1 MAVRAQDFQI
11 PKITHEEVNENRG
24 VFVIEPLDRG
34 FGYTFGNSLRRVLLS
49 SLEGAAVTSVKLEGV
64 AHEFTT
70 LPGVR
75 EDVTDIIL
83 NLKQLVCILHGES
96 PEVEVRLTKRGE
108 GIVTAADI
116 EAPADLEI
124 LNPELEIANLSSKG
138 RLEITLTIG
147 RGRGYVPA
155 EGNRGQAHTIGVI
168 PVDSMFSPI
177 RRVAYDVEAA
187 RVGQRTDYDKLIL
200 DVTTNGSIDPKDAI
214 AQAAEILIRQL
225 AIFTDLEKMEGF
237 GEARRPRPSG
247 ADSVGV
253 SLARGMENFP
263 IEELELGVRSYNC
276 LKRVGIET
284 IGDLVTKTENE
295 LAAIP
300 NFGKKSIEEVKE
312 TLAAARPA
320 PPRRRG
326 RQRRGGVEADVRHE
340 RSGKKLGRDSAHR
353 KALYANLAGALIE
366 HGRIKTTVTKAK
378 AVKPIAEQM
387 ITLGRR
393 GDLHARR
400 QAIAFLRSRDVVHKL
415 FAEVA
420 PRFEDR
426 PGGYSRI
433 IRIGPRP
440 GDAAEMAYLEL
451 VDEEYVAKEREERDA
466 ASPSAAVPRRGGRG
480 GARGA
485 RPRRSRSRRRAEA
498 EASRAR
504 AEAEADEPAPRAT
517 SPRPTTRGLDADA
530 DEGAD
535 DRRSRAPP
543 TLRSAERLREARAE
557 EPPADHGE
565 RDQLEARRRS
575 PR

>member
-11 PKITHEEVNENRG
+11 PKITHEEVTENRG

-49 SLEGAAVTSVKLEGV
+49 SLEGAAVTSVKIEGV

-124 LNPELEIANLSSKG
+124 LNPDLEIANLSSKG
-138 RLEITLTIG
+138 RLEVTLTIG

-177 RRVAYDVEAA
+177 NRCSYDVEAA

-200 DVTTNGSIDPKDAI
+200 DVTTNGSLDPKDAI

-225 AIFTDLEKMEGF
+225 AIFTDLERIEGF
-237 GEARRPRPSG
+237 GESAGGSDLAGEPS
-247 ADSVGV
+247 GV
-253 SLARGMENFP
+253 SLAGGMENFP

-284 IGDLVTKTENE
+284 IGDLVTKTEAE

-312 TLAAARPA
+312 TLAQHGLGL
-320 PPRRRG
+320 RG
-326 RQRRGGVEADVRHE
+326 SGG
-340 RSGKKLGRDSAHR
+340 
-353 KALYANLAGALIE
+353 
-366 HGRIKTTVTKAK
+366 
-378 AVKPIAEQM
+378 
-387 ITLGRR
+387 
-393 GDLHARR
+393 
-400 QAIAFLRSRDVVHKL
+400 
-415 FAEVA
+415 
-420 PRFEDR
+420 
-426 PGGYSRI
+426 
-433 IRIGPRP
+433 
-440 GDAAEMAYLEL
+440 LEI
-451 VDEEYVAKEREERDA
+451 
-466 ASPSAAVPRRGGRG
+466 
-480 GARGA
+480 
-485 RPRRSRSRRRAEA
+485 
-498 EASRAR
+498 
-504 AEAEADEPAPRAT
+504 
-517 SPRPTTRGLDADA
+517 
-530 DEGAD
+530 
-535 DRRSRAPP
+535 
-543 TLRSAERLREARAE
+543 
-557 EPPADHGE
+557 
-565 RDQLEARRRS
+565 
-575 PR
+575 

>member
-1 MAVRAQDFQI
+1 LAVRATDFQV

-49 SLEGAAVTSVKLEGV
+49 SLEGAAVTSVKIEGV

-108 GIVTAADI
+108 GVVTAADI

-124 LNPELEIANLSSKG
+124 LNPDLEIANLSSKG

-177 RRVAYDVEAA
+177 NRVAYDVEAA

-200 DVTTNGSIDPKDAI
+200 DVTTNGSVEPRDAI
-214 AQAAEILIRQL
+214 REAADILIAQL
-225 AIFTDLEKMEGF
+225 MIFTDASKFDVPGDST
-237 GEARRPRPSG
+237 PSG
-247 ADSVGV
+247 NGAGEQVGV
-253 SLARGMENFP
+253 SLGGMENFP

-284 IGDLVTKTENE
+284 IGDLVTKSENE

-312 TLAAARPA
+312 TLAQHGLGL
-320 PPRRRG
+320 RG
-326 RQRRGGVEADVRHE
+326 SNGG
-340 RSGKKLGRDSAHR
+340 G
-353 KALYANLAGALIE
+353 
-366 HGRIKTTVTKAK
+366 
-378 AVKPIAEQM
+378 M
-387 ITLGRR
+387 
-393 GDLHARR
+393 
-400 QAIAFLRSRDVVHKL
+400 
-415 FAEVA
+415 EV
-420 PRFEDR
+420 
-426 PGGYSRI
+426 
-433 IRIGPRP
+433 
-440 GDAAEMAYLEL
+440 
-451 VDEEYVAKEREERDA
+451 
-466 ASPSAAVPRRGGRG
+466 
-480 GARGA
+480 
-485 RPRRSRSRRRAEA
+485 
-498 EASRAR
+498 
-504 AEAEADEPAPRAT
+504 
-517 SPRPTTRGLDADA
+517 
-530 DEGAD
+530 
-535 DRRSRAPP
+535 
-543 TLRSAERLREARAE
+543 
-557 EPPADHGE
+557 
-565 RDQLEARRRS
+565 
-575 PR
+575 